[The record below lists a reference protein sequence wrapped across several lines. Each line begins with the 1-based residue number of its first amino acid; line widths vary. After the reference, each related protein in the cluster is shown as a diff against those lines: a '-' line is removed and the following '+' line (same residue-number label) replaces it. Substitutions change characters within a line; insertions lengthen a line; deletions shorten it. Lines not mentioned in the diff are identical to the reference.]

1 MCHQLVQPTTY
12 TAVSAIWNTLA
23 FVESSCCR
31 RAERDLCAC
40 TGGTNPSELVSA
52 GKRDV
57 TQAVLLH
64 LLQRIGIIKQLA
76 MEDSSEVV
84 INCITPIV
92 IINSRSLIVLKEFSH
107 QGGVNADIHVKVFQ

>member
-23 FVESSCCR
+23 FAESSCCR
-31 RAERDLCAC
+31 RAERDLCVC

-52 GKRDV
+52 GRRDV